1 MNIEFTRA
9 KTGLSSQVYSSYFT
23 DEEMSLNENDL
34 VKVTLTVS
42 LGLLTLHT
50 LQAPIVIKFQGKQK
64 N

>member
-1 MNIEFTRA
+1 MNTEFTRA
-9 KTGLSSQVYSSYFT
+9 ERGLSSQVYSSYFT

-42 LGLLTLHT
+42 LGLLILHT
-50 LQAPIVIKFQGKQK
+50 LQAPTVIKFQGKQK

>member
-50 LQAPIVIKFQGKQK
+50 L
-64 N
+64 

>member
-1 MNIEFTRA
+1 MNIEFIRA